1 MHTSDTHAADG
12 RTAGLHAGAMA
23 PSGFSA
29 SAVQTPAWT
38 PSAWKV
44 LLAALI
50 AGIDGDLLLR
60 GGTWRI
66 GFALWIAGLI
76 VSVFVIGGRATTQR
90 QLLLAGMA
98 LAVFGLVWRDSEML
112 YTIDMLSLLA
122 VGALTIWHGTGRS
135 LASLSIVESARAG
148 IIAGLNTAFGAAG
161 VLSEVTARPEASDT
175 RKATLR
181 SLIIGAALAAFPVFV
196 VTGLLAA
203 SDKVFET
210 LMDRVGDV
218 LFTNGLSHVF
228 TAGLLAWIGAGWLR
242 AALGAPIGTSVPEPR
257 SPGLRFMS
265 VAVGLYALLALLAT
279 YLATQVRVL
288 FGGAEFLRA
297 TQGLTVAE
305 YAREGFFQLIVA
317 SGVVLITLVVAEWLL
332 PTDDRDGL
340 RHYRRVSSMLLALV
354 STLLVSAGV
363 RIWLYMSEFGLT
375 VDRSFAAAGIVWVG
389 ATLVA
394 FALTTLRGHA
404 TRFMPSAIAVAVAW
418 VTLVNVLNPEALVVR
433 VNVARAEAGES
444 FDAAYHAKL
453 SADALP
459 TLLASAPRLGVVQ
472 CQVLEMELRQR
483 WQERLKNP
491 NTGGTD
497 WRGRNLP
504 LRTARAWWDAGANA
518 CAQAAAGAVNR
529 TASGLVAMS
538 R

>member
-1 MHTSDTHAADG
+1 MHATDIHSAAPASIG
-12 RTAGLHAGAMA
+12 VA
-23 PSGFSA
+23 PSA
-29 SAVQTPAWT
+29 LQTPDWK

-44 LLAALI
+44 LLAAVI

-66 GFALWIAGLI
+66 GFALWIGGLI

-98 LAVFGLVWRDSEML
+98 LAVLGLVWRDSEML
-112 YTIDMLSLLA
+112 YAIDMLSLLA

-161 VLSEVTARPEASDT
+161 VLGEVTAKPDTADT

-181 SLIIGAALAAFPVFV
+181 SLAIGAALAAFPLLV

-210 LMDRVGDV
+210 LMDRVGET
-218 LFTNGLSHVF
+218 LFNDGLSHVF
-228 TAGLLAWIGAGWLR
+228 SAGILAWVGAGWLR

-265 VAVGLYALLALLAT
+265 VAVGLYSLLALLAT

-288 FGGAEFLRA
+288 FGGAEFLRV

-305 YAREGFFQLIVA
+305 YAREGFFQLLVA

-332 PTDDRDGL
+332 ATDDRDGL
-340 RHYRRVSSMLLALV
+340 RHYRRVASLLLMLV
-354 STLLVSAGV
+354 GTLLVSSGV

-375 VDRSFAAAGIVWVG
+375 VDRSFAAAGILWVG

-394 FALTTLRGHA
+394 FALTTLRGQP
-404 TRFMPSAIAVAVAW
+404 TRFMPAAIGVAVAW
-418 VTLVNVLNPEALVVR
+418 VTMVNVINPEALVVR
-433 VNVARAEAGES
+433 VNVARAAAGET

-459 TLLASAPRLGVVQ
+459 TLVDAAPRLSVVQ
-472 CQVLEMELRQR
+472 CTVLEMELRQR

-504 LRTARAWWDAGANA
+504 LRNARAWWDAGAHA
-518 CAQAAAGAVNR
+518 CSQGRTAVSR
-529 TASGLVAMS
+529 TASAWAPMA